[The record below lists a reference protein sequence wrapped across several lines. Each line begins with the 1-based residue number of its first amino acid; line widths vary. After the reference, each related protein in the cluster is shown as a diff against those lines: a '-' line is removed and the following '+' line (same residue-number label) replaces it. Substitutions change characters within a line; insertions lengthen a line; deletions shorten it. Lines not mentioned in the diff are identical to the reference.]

1 MIVKVVIPDALYNRV
16 YFARGEQGPQGATGP
31 QGPQGSQGP
40 TGLTGAQ
47 GPTGATGPTGPQ
59 GPTGVNG
66 LPGDKYHTTSSSTLT
81 IAASGTI
88 TAITNDLG
96 LDYSTAQ
103 TVILAYDLSNH
114 MHGEVVSYNQSTGAL
129 VVDLKHKDG
138 SGTYSSWEI
147 NLQGAV
153 GVAGPQ
159 GPTGATGA
167 TGPQGPQGIQG
178 NTGVVTATAPITYNS
193 GTQAVGI
200 DLSLIAQDN
209 VANVFTVG
217 GQVINNNAVGT
228 VPLRINA
235 IAGQTANIFEVSSG
249 TGTNYVTVNPA
260 GSLTFGG
267 NSGSFLSGPN
277 GRVNVQLAGD
287 NVGLTVRGFTTQTA
301 DLVKIQN
308 NAGTDLLYATPTGDW
323 WVTGAVRSLFH
334 TNKNNTGGYLN
345 YSSNSPMF
353 EQRITTEVGLRVRGA
368 ASQTANLQEWQNS
381 AGTNLAVI
389 SQGGVLRL
397 TNITDLN
404 STGSLFRMNAANI
417 QIDTR
422 SAGNIGLI
430 ITGASGQSQNLQD
443 WQAFGGSTIARVSS
457 TGQMQG
463 LDFRTNNVLAV
474 LREISGGGN
483 LLMSRTTSAT
493 SSPGADRAM
502 LYVVTGTN
510 AGTLKLVVRAGA
522 AGAETT
528 ILDNIPQ

>member
-31 QGPQGSQGP
+31 QGVQGSQGP

-59 GPTGVNG
+59 GPTGLNG
-66 LPGDKYHTTSSSTLT
+66 QPGDKYHTTSNSTLT

-114 MHGEVVSYNQSTGAL
+114 MHGEVVSYNQTTGAL

-178 NTGVVTATAPITYNS
+178 NTGVVTATAPITYDS

-200 DLSLIAQDN
+200 NQAGLTLAQSQITGLTTALTGK
-209 VANVFTVG
+209 ANLTGGNAFTG
-217 GQVINNNAVGT
+217 AQT
-228 VPLRINA
+228 V
-235 IAGQTANIFEVSSG
+235 
-249 TGTNYVTVNPA
+249 TGTTA
-260 GSLTFGG
+260 GS
-267 NSGSFLSGPN
+267 
-277 GRVNVQLAGD
+277 VV
-287 NVGLTVRGFTTQTA
+287 
-301 DLVKIQN
+301 
-308 NAGTDLLYATPTGDW
+308 AT
-323 WVTGAVRSLFH
+323 L
-334 TNKNNTGGYLN
+334 
-345 YSSNSPMF
+345 
-353 EQRITTEVGLRVRGA
+353 RGA
-368 ASQTANLQEWQNS
+368 SGQTANLQEWQNS
-381 AGTNLAVI
+381 AGAVLASVSSSGSINGNLGVFNTVYTSNYRAGI
-389 SQGGVLRL
+389 RDEANGGHVYL
-397 TNITDLN
+397 TK
-404 STGSLFRMNAANI
+404 STSAPSNPG
-417 QIDTR
+417 
-422 SAGNIGLI
+422 AGN
-430 ITGASGQSQNLQD
+430 
-443 WQAFGGSTIARVSS
+443 
-457 TGQMQG
+457 
-463 LDFRTNNVLAV
+463 
-474 LREISGGGN
+474 GN
-483 LLMSRTTSAT
+483 LYFR
-493 SSPGADRAM
+493 D
-502 LYVVTGTN
+502 GTN

>member
-31 QGPQGSQGP
+31 QGVQGSQGP

-59 GPTGVNG
+59 GPTGLDG

-114 MHGEVVSYNQSTGAL
+114 MHGEVVSYNKTTGAL

-200 DLSLIAQDN
+200 DLTNIAQRN
-209 VANVFTVG
+209 TANAFTG
-217 GQVINNNAVGT
+217 AQTITGT
-228 VPLRINA
+228 VA
-235 IAGQTANIFEVSSG
+235 GSVVAMVTGASGQTANLQEWKNGAGQLLNRVQSDTNILLGNSSIQHDAYISFVGAGSNRNAGIRWGADATGSDQYNLTTNTTTGNLSLNFLGATRSFVIKGASGQTANLQSWQNSSG
-249 TGTNYVTVNPA
+249 TVLA
-260 GSLTFGG
+260 SI
-267 NSGSFLSGPN
+267 NSSG
-277 GRVNVQLAGD
+277 D
-287 NVGLTVRGFTTQTA
+287 IQTSA
-301 DLVKIQN
+301 AIF
-308 NAGTDLLYATPTGDW
+308 AGTSTWFTATANIRPLNAN
-323 WVTGAVRSLFH
+323 VVGAV
-334 TNKNNTGGYLN
+334 
-345 YSSNSPMF
+345 
-353 EQRITTEVGLRVRGA
+353 IRGQ
-368 ASQTANLQEWQNS
+368 ASQVSNLQEWQNS
-381 AGTNLAVI
+381 AGTVMASVGPLGSATFVG
-389 SQGGVLRL
+389 GGVVITGGSSVSANGSVNSAGSMRIGSTGATISG
-397 TNITDLN
+397 TNILSITNGTAPSANPTSGGFLYVEAGALKFR
-404 STGSLFRMNAANI
+404 GS
-417 QIDTR
+417 
-422 SAGNIGLI
+422 
-430 ITGASGQSQNLQD
+430 SGTVT
-443 WQAFGGSTIARVSS
+443 TIA
-457 TGQMQG
+457 
-463 LDFRTNNVLAV
+463 
-474 LREISGGGN
+474 
-483 LLMSRTTSAT
+483 
-493 SSPGADRAM
+493 
-502 LYVVTGTN
+502 N
-510 AGTLKLVVRAGA
+510 A
-522 AGAETT
+522 
-528 ILDNIPQ
+528 

>member
-1 MIVKVVIPDALYNRV
+1 MIVKITVPDSIYARV
-16 YFARGEQGPQGATGP
+16 FFARGEQGAQGATGP

-59 GPTGVNG
+59 GPTGLDG
-66 LPGDKYHTTSSSTLT
+66 LPGDKYHTTSNSTLT

-114 MHGEVVSYNQSTGAL
+114 MHGEVVSYNKTTGAL

-138 SGTYSSWEI
+138 SGTYSLWEI

-178 NTGVVTATAPITYNS
+178 NTGVVTATAPITYDS

-200 DLSLIAQDN
+200 DLTNIAQRN
-209 VANVFTVG
+209 TANTFSVG
-217 GQVINNNAVGT
+217 GHIIANSVAGT
-228 VPLRINA
+228 IPLA
-235 IAGQTANIFEVSSG
+235 IRQASGQTANLQEW
-249 TGTNYVTVNPA
+249 
-260 GSLTFGG
+260 
-267 NSGSFLSGPN
+267 
-277 GRVNVQLAGD
+277 
-287 NVGLTVRGFTTQTA
+287 
-301 DLVKIQN
+301 QN
-308 NAGTDLLYATPTGDW
+308 NAGTGALAWITSGGSLTSGGNGTFGGATALGRLTVYQGGNTSPTAVIQAGGGQTANLTEWQHSAGNTLLFVGASGVLRAGASIAGTGW
-323 WVTGAVRSLFH
+323 AINNSVYGASVIPLV
-334 TNKNNTGGYLN
+334 
-345 YSSNSPMF
+345 
-353 EQRITTEVGLRVRGA
+353 IRGA

-381 AGTNLAVI
+381 AGTVQASMASNGGMEVRFIQTQFGLA
-389 SQGGVLRL
+389 QL
-397 TNITDLN
+397 TNLN
-404 STGSLFRMNAANI
+404 DGGQLRMNK
-417 QIDTR
+417 Q
-422 SAGNIGLI
+422 
-430 ITGASGQSQNLQD
+430 
-443 WQAFGGSTIARVSS
+443 
-457 TGQMQG
+457 
-463 LDFRTNNVLAV
+463 
-474 LREISGGGN
+474 
-483 LLMSRTTSAT
+483 TTTTA
-493 SSPGADRAM
+493 SPGANRAA
-502 LYVVTGTN
+502 LYFRDGTN

>member
-16 YFARGEQGPQGATGP
+16 YFARGEQGAQGP
-31 QGPQGSQGP
+31 QGPQGVQGSQGP

-59 GPTGVNG
+59 GPTGLDG

-114 MHGEVVSYNQSTGAL
+114 MHGEVVSYNKTTGAL

-200 DLSLIAQDN
+200 DLTNIAQRN
-209 VANVFTVG
+209 TANTFSVG
-217 GQVINNNAVGT
+217 GQLVTNNAVGT
-228 VPLRINA
+228 VPLA
-235 IAGQTANIFEVSSG
+235 
-249 TGTNYVTVNPA
+249 
-260 GSLTFGG
+260 
-267 NSGSFLSGPN
+267 
-277 GRVNVQLAGD
+277 
-287 NVGLTVRGFTTQTA
+287 VRAVASQTA
-301 DLVKIQN
+301 DLFQAQDSTSAAKFRVVAN
-308 NAGTDLLYATPTGDW
+308 GDVSAGSLGLGFATP
-323 WVTGAVRSLFH
+323 
-334 TNKNNTGGYLN
+334 
-345 YSSNSPMF
+345 YSGVSNS
-353 EQRITTEVGLRVRGA
+353 ILGILTAGAANVGISVRGSV
-368 ASQTANLQEWQNS
+368 SQTANLQTWQNSSGTVLASVNSSGDITTSAAIFAGTSTWFTATANIRPLNANVVGAVIRGQASQVSNLQEWQNS
-381 AGTNLAVI
+381 AGAVAAFVNP
-389 SQGGVLRL
+389 GGLGRFENVG
-397 TNITDLN
+397 
-404 STGSLFRMNAANI
+404 TGN
-417 QIDTR
+417 
-422 SAGNIGLI
+422 G
-430 ITGASGQSQNLQD
+430 
-443 WQAFGGSTIARVSS
+443 
-457 TGQMQG
+457 
-463 LDFRTNNVLAV
+463 LAV
-474 LREISGGGN
+474 LGYNASGGHVTLN
-483 LLMSRTTSAT
+483 RATAAMSN
-493 SSPGADRAM
+493 PGANVGR
-502 LYVVTGTN
+502 LYFRDGTN

>member
-1 MIVKVVIPDALYNRV
+1 MIVKVVIPDSIYARV

-59 GPTGVNG
+59 GPTGLNG
-66 LPGDKYHTTSSSTLT
+66 LPGDTYHTTSTTTLT

-88 TAITNDLG
+88 TLTTADLG

-103 TVILAYDLSNH
+103 TVIIAYDLSNH

-153 GVAGPQ
+153 GIAGPQ

-209 VANVFTVG
+209 IANTFTVG
-217 GQVINNNAVGT
+217 GHVINNGATNT

-235 IAGQTANIFEVSSG
+235 ITGQTANQMEFYNSSG
-249 TGTNYVTVNPA
+249 VLSSRIAADGAYVAGANSESFISGASFRLQIQPASAATVA
-260 GSLTFGG
+260 ATFRGA
-267 NSGSFLSGPN
+267 SG
-277 GRVNVQLAGD
+277 
-287 NVGLTVRGFTTQTA
+287 QTA
-301 DLVKIQN
+301 DLQQWQN
-308 NAGTDLLYATPTGDW
+308 NAGAVLSRIKADGTPTFSYGTFFGQQQLTAD
-323 WVTGAVRSLFH
+323 GAGVNPLRVRGFASQTADLIQAQ
-334 TNKNNTGGYLN
+334 NTGGTNLFRVDPFGGIFSTYAAFT
-345 YSSNSPMF
+345 SDAPATMP
-353 EQRITTEVGLRVRGA
+353 LRVRGA

-381 AGTNLAVI
+381 AGTVLGSITSSGNFRAPNGISTSGIQGQDTLTAVVVHN
-389 SQGGVLRL
+389 GRG
-397 TNITDLN
+397 IT
-404 STGSLFRMNAANI
+404 
-417 QIDTR
+417 
-422 SAGNIGLI
+422 IG
-430 ITGASGQSQNLQD
+430 T
-443 WQAFGGSTIARVSS
+443 GSTIQGGGVGVIGIANAGTVPSS
-457 TGQMQG
+457 
-463 LDFRTNNVLAV
+463 NP
-474 LREISGGGN
+474 SGGGI
-483 LLMSRTTSAT
+483 
-493 SSPGADRAM
+493 
-502 LYVVTGTN
+502 LYVESGALKYRGSSGT
-510 AGTLKLVVRAGA
+510 V
-522 AGAETT
+522 TT
-528 ILDNIPQ
+528 IANA

>member
-31 QGPQGSQGP
+31 QGVQGSQGP

-59 GPTGVNG
+59 GPTGLDG

-114 MHGEVVSYNQSTGAL
+114 MHGEVVSYNKTTGAL

-178 NTGVVTATAPITYNS
+178 NAGVVTATAPITYNS
-193 GTQAVGI
+193 GTQAIGI
-200 DLSLIAQDN
+200 DLTNIAQRNTGNAFTGAQTIASTSIAQIPLTLTAASGQTGNLFEARSSAGALLARFDKN
-209 VANVFTVG
+209 GSISAPFIGPSATGYTGYLDWNTQNFPIFYSGTTTSPALVARG
-217 GQVINNNAVGT
+217 AS
-228 VPLRINA
+228 
-235 IAGQTANIFEVSSG
+235 GQTASMLQLQNSSG
-249 TGTNYVTVNPA
+249 SITANFTAPVN
-260 GSLTFGG
+260 
-267 NSGSFLSGPN
+267 N
-277 GRVNVQLAGD
+277 VNRLNLG
-287 NVGLTVRGFTTQTA
+287 
-301 DLVKIQN
+301 
-308 NAGTDLLYATPTGDW
+308 GTDLGATLG
-323 WVTGAVRSLFH
+323 VSVHASGGVGA
-334 TNKNNTGGYLN
+334 
-345 YSSNSPMF
+345 
-353 EQRITTEVGLRVRGA
+353 IVRGA

-381 AGTNLAVI
+381 AGTVLARI
-389 SQGGVLRL
+389 TSAGVLRASQVL
-397 TNITDLN
+397 SLN
-404 STGSLFRMNAANI
+404 GLSSMGEFNNGAIFEFVRATG
-417 QIDTR
+417 
-422 SAGNIGLI
+422 
-430 ITGASGQSQNLQD
+430 
-443 WQAFGGSTIARVSS
+443 
-457 TGQMQG
+457 
-463 LDFRTNNVLAV
+463 
-474 LREISGGGN
+474 
-483 LLMSRTTSAT
+483 TSY
-493 SSPGADRAM
+493 SPGANRAT
-502 LYVVTGTN
+502 LYFRDGTN

>member
-31 QGPQGSQGP
+31 QGVQGSQGP

-59 GPTGVNG
+59 GPTGLDG

-114 MHGEVVSYNQSTGAL
+114 MHGEVVSYNKTTGAL
-129 VVDLKHKDG
+129 VVDLKHKSG

-178 NTGVVTATAPITYNS
+178 NTGVVTATSPITYNS

-200 DLSLIAQDN
+200 DLTNIAQRN
-209 VANVFTVG
+209 TANSFTG
-217 GQVINNNAVGT
+217 AQRITASSAGDF
-228 VPLRINA
+228 PLSIISA
-235 IAGQTANIFEVSSG
+235 TGQTASTFRVRNSADNADLMSIDSSGQIRTPTLINPNSFNNSRLQMQNTGVFIDTGVAANTVLAIRGAVSQTGNLQVWQNSSG
-249 TGTNYVTVNPA
+249 TVLASVN
-260 GSLTFGG
+260 S
-267 NSGSFLSGPN
+267 SG
-277 GRVNVQLAGD
+277 D
-287 NVGLTVRGFTTQTA
+287 ITTSA
-301 DLVKIQN
+301 AIF
-308 NAGTDLLYATPTGDW
+308 AGTSTWFTATANIRPLNAN
-323 WVTGAVRSLFH
+323 VVGAV
-334 TNKNNTGGYLN
+334 
-345 YSSNSPMF
+345 
-353 EQRITTEVGLRVRGA
+353 IRGQ
-368 ASQTANLQEWQNS
+368 ASQVSNLQEWQNS
-381 AGTNLAVI
+381 AGAVAAFVNP
-389 SQGGVLRL
+389 GGLGRFENVG
-397 TNITDLN
+397 
-404 STGSLFRMNAANI
+404 TGN
-417 QIDTR
+417 
-422 SAGNIGLI
+422 G
-430 ITGASGQSQNLQD
+430 
-443 WQAFGGSTIARVSS
+443 
-457 TGQMQG
+457 
-463 LDFRTNNVLAV
+463 LAV
-474 LREISGGGN
+474 LGYNASGGHVTLN
-483 LLMSRTTSAT
+483 RATAAMSN
-493 SSPGADRAM
+493 PGANVGR
-502 LYVVTGTN
+502 LYFRDGTN

>member
-59 GPTGVNG
+59 GPTGLDG
-66 LPGDKYHTTSSSTLT
+66 LPGDKYHTTSNSTLT

-114 MHGEVVSYNQSTGAL
+114 MHGEVVSYNKTTGAL

-178 NTGVVTATAPITYNS
+178 NTGVVTATAPITYDS

-200 DLSLIAQDN
+200 DLTNIAQRN
-209 VANVFTVG
+209 TANNFTG
-217 GQVINNNAVGT
+217 AQTITGT
-228 VPLRINA
+228 VAGSVPLIL
-235 IAGQTANIFEVSSG
+235 
-249 TGTNYVTVNPA
+249 TGTNPQTDNYLSIRRASDSTVLARVTNTGVVASIVSMWTPALQGSNGGGGSITLTNSAPVTVNP
-260 GSLTFGG
+260 
-267 NSGSFLSGPN
+267 
-277 GRVNVQLAGD
+277 
-287 NVGLTVRGFTTQTA
+287 QTA
-301 DLVKIQN
+301 AIAGLVVK
-308 NAGTDLLYATPTGDW
+308 
-323 WVTGAVRSLFH
+323 
-334 TNKNNTGGYLN
+334 
-345 YSSNSPMF
+345 
-353 EQRITTEVGLRVRGA
+353 GA

-381 AGTNLAVI
+381 AGSVLARVNASGI
-389 SQGGVLRL
+389 ILGLSIRTLQQWVQIKEENSGGALSL
-397 TNITDLN
+397 TKMT
-404 STGSLFRMNAANI
+404 SA
-417 QIDTR
+417 
-422 SAGNIGLI
+422 AGNDGAGIGRI
-430 ITGASGQSQNLQD
+430 Y
-443 WQAFGGSTIARVSS
+443 
-457 TGQMQG
+457 
-463 LDFRTNNVLAV
+463 FRD
-474 LREISGGGN
+474 G
-483 LLMSRTTSAT
+483 TT
-493 SSPGADRAM
+493 
-502 LYVVTGTN
+502 

>member
-31 QGPQGSQGP
+31 QGVQGSQGP

-66 LPGDKYHTTSSSTLT
+66 LPGDKYHTTSNSTLT

-153 GVAGPQ
+153 GIAGPQ

-167 TGPQGPQGIQG
+167 TGAQGPQGIQG
-178 NTGVVTATAPITYNS
+178 NTGVVTATAPITYDS

-200 DLSLIAQDN
+200 NQAGLTLAQSQITGLVTDLSAKANLAGGNAFTGAQTITGTATGSI
-209 VANVFTVG
+209 VQIIRGASGQANDLLSIQTS
-217 GQVINNNAVGT
+217 AGT
-228 VPLRINA
+228 PQMRVNLNGSA
-235 IAGQTANIFEVSSG
+235 FFGQT
-249 TGTNYVTVNPA
+249 TGSYPTFFGA
-260 GSLTFGG
+260 SGSL
-267 NSGSFLSGPN
+267 
-277 GRVNVQLAGD
+277 AGMI
-287 NVGLTVRGFTTQTA
+287 NIVPA
-301 DLVKIQN
+301 S
-308 NAGTDLLYATPTGDW
+308 A
-323 WVTGAVRSLFH
+323 AVI
-334 TNKNNTGGYLN
+334 
-345 YSSNSPMF
+345 P
-353 EQRITTEVGLRVRGA
+353 IIIRGA

-381 AGTNLAVI
+381 AGSALTLIQSNGFLRSERVATFNQFGFMSERNSGAELTFNRQTAATTNP
-389 SQGGVLRL
+389 G
-397 TNITDLN
+397 
-404 STGSLFRMNAANI
+404 ANI
-417 QIDTR
+417 
-422 SAGNIGLI
+422 
-430 ITGASGQSQNLQD
+430 
-443 WQAFGGSTIARVSS
+443 AR
-457 TGQMQG
+457 
-463 LDFRTNNVLAV
+463 LYFRDGTN
-474 LREISGGGN
+474 
-483 LLMSRTTSAT
+483 
-493 SSPGADRAM
+493 
-502 LYVVTGTN
+502 TGT
-510 AGTLKLVVRAGA
+510 LRLVVRAGA

>member
-31 QGPQGSQGP
+31 QGVQGSQGP

-59 GPTGVNG
+59 GPTGLNG
-66 LPGDKYHTTSSSTLT
+66 QPGDKYHTTSNSTLT
-81 IAASGTI
+81 IAANGTI

-114 MHGEVVSYNQSTGAL
+114 MHGDVVSYNQTTGAL
-129 VVDLKHKDG
+129 VVDLQHKSG

-209 VANVFTVG
+209 VANAFTVG
-217 GQVINNNAVGT
+217 GHTITNGATGT

-235 IAGQTANIFEVSSG
+235 ITGQTANQMEFYNASGVLSSRIAADG
-249 TGTNYVTVNPA
+249 AYVAGANSESFISGASFRLQIQPASAATVA
-260 GSLTFGG
+260 ATFRGA
-267 NSGSFLSGPN
+267 SG
-277 GRVNVQLAGD
+277 
-287 NVGLTVRGFTTQTA
+287 QTA
-301 DLVKIQN
+301 DLMQWQSNTGTILSLVNSSGSFRVASIGAVAGGN
-308 NAGTDLLYATPTGDW
+308 AALTPGGDTNGFLLATVNAG
-323 WVTGAVRSLFH
+323 
-334 TNKNNTGGYLN
+334 NK
-345 YSSNSPMF
+345 
-353 EQRITTEVGLRVRGA
+353 GLSIRGA

-381 AGTNLAVI
+381 AGTVRGYVTPLGDA
-389 SQGGVLRL
+389 SF
-397 TNITDLN
+397 
-404 STGSLFRMNAANI
+404 GSLGLGYTTPYSGVSNSIFGLVTAGAANI
-417 QIDTR
+417 GIAVRGSASQTANLQQWENSAGSVLARIGPNGLFQGVALYTTNARVGIEEANSGGYITVTR
-422 SAGNIGLI
+422 S
-430 ITGASGQSQNLQD
+430 T
-443 WQAFGGSTIARVSS
+443 
-457 TGQMQG
+457 
-463 LDFRTNNVLAV
+463 
-474 LREISGGGN
+474 
-483 LLMSRTTSAT
+483 AT
-493 SSPGADRAM
+493 QLNPGANVGRIYFRD
-502 LYVVTGTN
+502 GTN

>member
-31 QGPQGSQGP
+31 QGVQGSQGP

-59 GPTGVNG
+59 GPTGLDG
-66 LPGDKYHTTSSSTLT
+66 LPGDKYHTTSNSTLT
-81 IAASGTI
+81 IAANGTI

-114 MHGEVVSYNQSTGAL
+114 MHGDVVSYNPTTGAL
-129 VVDLKHKDG
+129 VVDLQHKSG

-167 TGPQGPQGIQG
+167 TGAQGPQGIQG

-200 DLSLIAQDN
+200 DLTNIAQRN
-209 VANVFTVG
+209 AANTFSVG
-217 GQVINNNAVGT
+217 GHLVTNNAVGT
-228 VPLRINA
+228 VPFTVRAVASQTADLFQAQDSTSTARFRVVANGDVSAGSLGLGFATPYSGVSNSILGILTAGAANVG
-235 IAGQTANIFEVSSG
+235 ISVRGSVGQTANLQTWQNSAGAVLSFINQSG
-249 TGTNYVTVNPA
+249 SISVPFLGSPTAGRSYLQTNGDTGALQVIA
-260 GSLTFGG
+260 GSASLKAM
-267 NSGSFLSGPN
+267 
-277 GRVNVQLAGD
+277 VVQ
-287 NVGLTVRGFTTQTA
+287 
-301 DLVKIQN
+301 
-308 NAGTDLLYATPTGDW
+308 
-323 WVTGAVRSLFH
+323 
-334 TNKNNTGGYLN
+334 
-345 YSSNSPMF
+345 
-353 EQRITTEVGLRVRGA
+353 GA

-381 AGTNLAVI
+381 AGTVQARVNASGIILGV
-389 SQGGVLRL
+389 SLRTGQQWVQLKEENSGGALSL
-397 TNITDLN
+397 TKMT
-404 STGSLFRMNAANI
+404 SA
-417 QIDTR
+417 
-422 SAGNIGLI
+422 AGNDGAGIGRI
-430 ITGASGQSQNLQD
+430 Y
-443 WQAFGGSTIARVSS
+443 
-457 TGQMQG
+457 
-463 LDFRTNNVLAV
+463 FR
-474 LREISGGGN
+474 
-483 LLMSRTTSAT
+483 
-493 SSPGADRAM
+493 D
-502 LYVVTGTN
+502 GTN

>member
-1 MIVKVVIPDALYNRV
+1 MIIKVVIPDALYNRV

-31 QGPQGSQGP
+31 QGVQGAQGP

-59 GPTGVNG
+59 GPTGLNG
-66 LPGDKYHTTSSSTLT
+66 QPGDKYHTTSNSTLT

-153 GVAGPQ
+153 GIAGPQ

-193 GTQAVGI
+193 GTQAVGV
-200 DLSLIAQDN
+200 DLTNIAQRN
-209 VANVFTVG
+209 TGNAFTGAQTVTAGTVG
-217 GQVINNNAVGT
+217 Q
-228 VPLRINA
+228 VPL
-235 IAGQTANIFEVSSG
+235 T
-249 TGTNYVTVNPA
+249 
-260 GSLTFGG
+260 
-267 NSGSFLSGPN
+267 
-277 GRVNVQLAGD
+277 LAGTS
-287 NVGLTVRGFTTQTA
+287 GQTA
-301 DLVKIQN
+301 DLFSVTGTVGTTSINSQGLLINTGPVQTNGLRNPSVQTVIGLTAAGINVLVNNPTAGNIAQVIRGASGQSTDLLRFQN
-308 NAGTDLLYATPTGDW
+308 NATATLARVNQDGRIFSNDGIEITGNT
-323 WVTGAVRSLFH
+323 VNSIGGAVI
-334 TNKNNTGGYLN
+334 GGV
-345 YSSNSPMF
+345 
-353 EQRITTEVGLRVRGA
+353 ITALRTQGPASVAVAVRGA

-381 AGTNLAVI
+381 AGTV
-389 SQGGVLRL
+389 
-397 TNITDLN
+397 
-404 STGSLFRMNAANI
+404 M
-417 QIDTR
+417 
-422 SAGNIGLI
+422 
-430 ITGASGQSQNLQD
+430 
-443 WQAFGGSTIARVSS
+443 ARVTNAGEIQSI
-457 TGQMQG
+457 TNAVRAVQLFTFNYWGQLQERNSG
-463 LDFRTNNVLAV
+463 AELA
-474 LREISGGGN
+474 LTKQTAQ
-483 LLMSRTTSAT
+483 TT
-493 SSPGADRAM
+493 SPGAGVGRIYFRD
-502 LYVVTGTN
+502 GTN

>member
-59 GPTGVNG
+59 GPTGLNG
-66 LPGDKYHTTSSSTLT
+66 QPGDKYHTTSNSTLT

-114 MHGEVVSYNQSTGAL
+114 MHGDVVSYNQSTGAL
-129 VVDLKHKDG
+129 VVDLKHKSG

-178 NTGVVTATAPITYNS
+178 NTGVVTATSPITYNS

-200 DLSLIAQDN
+200 DLTNIAQRN
-209 VANVFTVG
+209 TANTFSVG
-217 GQVINNNAVGT
+217 GHIINNNAIGT
-228 VPLRINA
+228 VPLQIN
-235 IAGQTANIFEVSSG
+235 G
-249 TGTNYVTVNPA
+249 
-260 GSLTFGG
+260 
-267 NSGSFLSGPN
+267 LSG
-277 GRVNVQLAGD
+277 
-287 NVGLTVRGFTTQTA
+287 QTA
-301 DLVKIQN
+301 DLMQVRDSAGN
-308 NAGTDLLYATPTGDW
+308 NNLSVSPTFGLVGRNAGTVSFAISS
-323 WVTGAVRSLFH
+323 GAGLAAF
-334 TNKNNTGGYLN
+334 
-345 YSSNSPMF
+345 YSQAAANVPM
-353 EQRITTEVGLRVRGA
+353 TLRGA
-368 ASQTANLQEWQNS
+368 SGQTADLQQWQNSAGSILTRISSGGGIFTGQNSGFGGRVTVGSETVQGAARLVALATSASDVPFVARGFASQSANLQEWQNS
-381 AGTNLAVI
+381 AGAVLARVGSSGTI
-389 SQGGVLRL
+389 LGSGVVTQNFRTCMFETGAGGFLQMTRHTAAVG
-397 TNITDLN
+397 NP
-404 STGSLFRMNAANI
+404 GANI
-417 QIDTR
+417 
-422 SAGNIGLI
+422 
-430 ITGASGQSQNLQD
+430 GALY
-443 WQAFGGSTIARVSS
+443 
-457 TGQMQG
+457 
-463 LDFRTNNVLAV
+463 FR
-474 LREISGGGN
+474 
-483 LLMSRTTSAT
+483 
-493 SSPGADRAM
+493 D
-502 LYVVTGTN
+502 GTN
-510 AGTLKLVVRAGA
+510 AGTLRLCVRAGA

>member
-31 QGPQGSQGP
+31 QGVQGSQGP

-59 GPTGVNG
+59 GPTGLDG

-114 MHGEVVSYNQSTGAL
+114 MHGEVVSYNKTTGAL

-153 GVAGPQ
+153 GIAGPQ

-178 NTGVVTATAPITYNS
+178 NTGVVTATAPITYDS

-200 DLSLIAQDN
+200 DLTNIAQRN
-209 VANVFTVG
+209 TANTFTVG
-217 GQVINNNAVGT
+217 GHTITSEAVG
-228 VPLRINA
+228 VIPLVLRGASGQTASFFEVLASAGNTLFRVNA
-235 IAGQTANIFEVSSG
+235 TGYGVSPLGFIAGGTTMPTNARNAMYTASASSIGLVVQGASGQTANLIE
-249 TGTNYVTVNPA
+249 A
-260 GSLTFGG
+260 
-267 NSGSFLSGPN
+267 
-277 GRVNVQLAGD
+277 RQA
-287 NVGLTVRGFTTQTA
+287 
-301 DLVKIQN
+301 
-308 NAGTDLLYATPTGDW
+308 TGDSQFS
-323 WVTGAVRSLFH
+323 VSANGSIIAYGANLFQ
-334 TNKNNTGGYLN
+334 
-345 YSSNSPMF
+345 SF
-353 EQRITTEVGLRVRGA
+353 ITTRVPISVRGA

-381 AGTNLAVI
+381 AGANLAVM

-422 SAGNIGLI
+422 SAGNVGLM
-430 ITGASGQSQNLQD
+430 ITGSASQTGNLQE
-443 WQAFGGSTIARVSS
+443 WQNSGNTALARVNS
-457 TGQMQG
+457 GG
-463 LDFRTNNVLAV
+463 IVLATE
-474 LREISGGGN
+474 LRTLTSLSKIAEANSGGVISLTKLTAAAGN
-483 LLMSRTTSAT
+483 EGSGIGR
-493 SSPGADRAM
+493 
-502 LYVVTGTN
+502 LYFRDGTN

>member
-59 GPTGVNG
+59 GPTGLNG
-66 LPGDKYHTTSSSTLT
+66 QPGDKYHTTSNSTLT

-153 GVAGPQ
+153 GIAGPQ

-200 DLSLIAQDN
+200 DLTNIAQRN
-209 VANVFTVG
+209 VLNTFTDTQIINGSVAGNVQMIIRG
-217 GQVINNNAVGT
+217 A
-228 VPLRINA
+228 A
-235 IAGQTANIFEVSSG
+235 SQTADIVSIRNSS
-249 TGTNYVTVNPA
+249 NVTLASVNNFGSFLFGLANGA
-260 GSLTFGG
+260 GSL
-267 NSGSFLSGPN
+267 LSSN
-277 GRVNVQLAGD
+277 GRILA
-287 NVGLTVRGFTTQTA
+287 QP
-301 DLVKIQN
+301 N
-308 NAGTDLLYATPTGDW
+308 NAGVVPITAQGFTGQTSDLFQAIGTAGTFQITSG
-323 WVTGAVRSLFH
+323 GGIRSNINIGNSFGGGTAANNILRVS
-334 TNKNNTGGYLN
+334 TNVPGNTG
-345 YSSNSPMF
+345 
-353 EQRITTEVGLRVRGA
+353 IIVAGA

-381 AGTNLAVI
+381 AGT
-389 SQGGVLRL
+389 
-397 TNITDLN
+397 
-404 STGSLFRMNAANI
+404 
-417 QIDTR
+417 
-422 SAGNIGLI
+422 
-430 ITGASGQSQNLQD
+430 
-443 WQAFGGSTIARVSS
+443 
-457 TGQMQG
+457 
-463 LDFRTNNVLAV
+463 VLASV
-474 LREISGGGN
+474 NSSGDI
-483 LLMSRTTSAT
+483 TTSAAIFAGT
-493 SSPGADRAM
+493 STWFTATANIRPLNANVVGAVIRGQASQVSNLQEWQNSAGAVLARVGSSGTILGSGVVTQNFRTCMFETGAGGFLQMTRHTAAVGNPGANIGA
-502 LYVVTGTN
+502 LYFRDGTN

>member
-31 QGPQGSQGP
+31 QGVQGSQGP

-59 GPTGVNG
+59 GPTGLNG
-66 LPGDKYHTTSSSTLT
+66 QPGDKYHTTSNSTLT

-153 GVAGPQ
+153 GIAGPQ

-167 TGPQGPQGIQG
+167 TGAQGPQGIQG

-193 GTQAVGI
+193 GTQTVGI
-200 DLSLIAQDN
+200 DLTLIAQDN

-217 GQVINNNAVGT
+217 GHRIENAVAG
-228 VPLRINA
+228 VIPLVLRGA
-235 IAGQTANIFEVSSG
+235 SG
-249 TGTNYVTVNPA
+249 
-260 GSLTFGG
+260 
-267 NSGSFLSGPN
+267 
-277 GRVNVQLAGD
+277 
-287 NVGLTVRGFTTQTA
+287 QTA
-301 DLVKIQN
+301 DLLQVQTN
-308 NAGTDLLYATPTGDW
+308 DGTTRSRFTSTGRLEVQPSSGDTINFRNSGGTLTLW
-323 WVTGAVRSLFH
+323 GGASSYFTTVPIYM
-334 TNKNNTGGYLN
+334 TGGSWTGGRL
-345 YSSNSPMF
+345 S
-353 EQRITTEVGLRVRGA
+353 IDTVGAGNVGATIRGA

-381 AGTNLAVI
+381 AGTIL
-389 SQGGVLRL
+389 
-397 TNITDLN
+397 
-404 STGSLFRMNAANI
+404 
-417 QIDTR
+417 
-422 SAGNIGLI
+422 
-430 ITGASGQSQNLQD
+430 
-443 WQAFGGSTIARVSS
+443 ARVNPIGILLATS
-457 TGQMQG
+457 
-463 LDFRTNNVLAV
+463 LRTINQTFQTTEEN
-474 LREISGGGN
+474 GGGN
-483 LLMSRTTSAT
+483 VLLVRQTSPAGN
-493 SSPGADRAM
+493 PGANIGK
-502 LYVVTGTN
+502 LYFRDGTN